1 MIPPPSM
8 ERKTSRTPDNTAL
21 MASNMIVPL
30 VRSGLES
37 NPIALCCHDRRG
49 SPCPSNNR
57 VTVLDGCGRG

>member
-21 MASNMIVPL
+21 MASNMIAPL

-37 NPIALCCHDRRG
+37 NPTALCCWRG